1 MSMRL
6 KINGEDRVSTSDPL
20 SPLVDVL
27 RDEFFLTGAKP
38 VCREGFCG
46 ACMVLLEGKPV
57 ASCLMPAGLVT
68 DREVRTVEAL
78 APEGDLSP
86 LQRAL
91 EQHDVVQCGMC
102 FPGMLVSLTSYFEQA
117 ENPNR
122 RRDREPFTNFAVVLA
137 ATENDTA
144 DSVTPASAGSC
155 HDALAIL
162 TSIQPFKLPQIRLHA
177 AILEFPNGFDHQARP
192 QLKIIDPLVAGQ
204 PVELHLLCWN
214 QKLEHEAAAA
224 PRSEKLGQALQAGRL
239 PFVQRAIAF
248 RVVAHQNF
256 AEGWIERCNV
266 ACEILAILEIEFVL
280 SAFLR
285 RASGDDIPG
294 RGVAQDGGAK
304 LLVDKDARLILRY
317 AAGERCKKAI
327 VDDSFGS
334 GDLRRLRIA

>member
-57 ASCLMPAGLVT
+57 ASCLMPAGLAT

-91 EQHDVVQCGMC
+91 EQYDVVQCGMC

-122 RRDREPFTNFAVVLA
+122 DDMKA
-137 ATENDTA
+137 ALVGNVCRCTGYERIL
-144 DSVTPASAGSC
+144 
-155 HDALAIL
+155 DAALSL
-162 TSIQPFKLPQIRLHA
+162 VQP
-177 AILEFPNGFDHQARP
+177 
-192 QLKIIDPLVAGQ
+192 
-204 PVELHLLCWN
+204 
-214 QKLEHEAAAA
+214 
-224 PRSEKLGQALQAGRL
+224 SETR
-239 PFVQRAIAF
+239 
-248 RVVAHQNF
+248 
-256 AEGWIERCNV
+256 
-266 ACEILAILEIEFVL
+266 
-280 SAFLR
+280 
-285 RASGDDIPG
+285 
-294 RGVAQDGGAK
+294 
-304 LLVDKDARLILRY
+304 
-317 AAGERCKKAI
+317 
-327 VDDSFGS
+327 
-334 GDLRRLRIA
+334 